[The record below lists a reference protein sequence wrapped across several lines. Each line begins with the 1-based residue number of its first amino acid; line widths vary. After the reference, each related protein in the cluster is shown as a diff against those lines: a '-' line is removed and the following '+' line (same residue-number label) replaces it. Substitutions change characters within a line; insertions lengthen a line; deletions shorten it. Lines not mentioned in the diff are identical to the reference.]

1 MSIRTRKII
10 HIIFY
15 VFFALLI
22 GYGIYSF
29 ISFYFKPN
37 KLVELNAKYITLYEG
52 DVYPLQGEYKLDD
65 GSLAKIIYSINN
77 ENVAEINR
85 ETGVIIAKKAV
96 KQHFLQL

>member
-65 GSLAKIIYSINN
+65 GSLAKIIYSINGTRIRN
-77 ENVAEINR
+77 KFRRINC
-85 ETGVIIAKKAV
+85 
-96 KQHFLQL
+96 